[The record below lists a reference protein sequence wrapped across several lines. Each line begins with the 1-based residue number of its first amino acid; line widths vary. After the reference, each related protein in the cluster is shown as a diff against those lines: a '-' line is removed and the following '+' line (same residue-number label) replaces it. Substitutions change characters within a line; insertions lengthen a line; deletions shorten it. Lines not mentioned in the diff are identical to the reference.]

1 MRETSLQVKRFYERR
16 SSAWKNIGG
25 EREARDEPLTLSD
38 SEDGGSAVGAY
49 AFYCSL
55 SVLERDVRWVL
66 DLDVC
71 FAFDTVCLWHSHSA
85 ERALERGSI

>member
-1 MRETSLQVKRFYERR
+1 MRG
-16 SSAWKNIGG
+16 W
-25 EREARDEPLTLSD
+25 LTLSD

-49 AFYCSL
+49 AFDRSL

-71 FAFDTVCLWHSHSA
+71 LAFDAVCLWHFYSA
-85 ERALERGSI
+85 ERGLELGSI

>member
-1 MRETSLQVKRFYERR
+1 MRGGFR
-16 SSAWKNIGG
+16 SGKIREG
-25 EREARDEPLTLSD
+25 EWLCLRGQLTLSD

-49 AFYCSL
+49 AFDRSL

-66 DLDVC
+66 YLDVC
-71 FAFDTVCLWHSHSA
+71 FAFDAVCLWHFYSA

>member
-1 MRETSLQVKRFYERR
+1 MFAEEV
-16 SSAWKNIGG
+16 A
-25 EREARDEPLTLSD
+25 LTFSD

-49 AFYCSL
+49 AFDCSL

-66 DLDVC
+66 DLDIG
-71 FAFDTVCLWHSHSA
+71 FAFDAVCLWHFYSA